1 MTQAICFNCGEIK
14 FGSFTECGK
23 CGFTPVSDDDEVVSF
38 LLTDHFYNIDELK
51 TLSNRIKNGAEIEV
65 SEEKKQQVISD
76 IKEVRDRLE
85 RNFKDSRP

>member
-14 FGSFTECGK
+14 FGSFTECEK
-23 CGFTPVSDDDEVVSF
+23 CGCTPVSDDDEVVSF

-85 RNFKDSRP
+85 SNFKDSRP